1 MRECR
6 RFYRIADVALLN
18 YGVVQPDSMADG
30 IQSLRSGGQ
39 SRQHLEQV
47 FLGID
52 ARLFE
57 LTTTLERESPAAAE
71 ALDLISKKLGF
82 LERMVLKVD
91 TEQDASHGEFAQ
103 CHVNLSAC
111 GMALGSPAHIAVDAH
126 LEIELVLLPNHRYI
140 KAYAKV
146 IGCREQLDAAVEE
159 RYDVAVDFEYIRDED
174 REVLIQHIFKK
185 QASQLRLE
193 RQAEEITDLERAA
206 S

>member
-1 MRECR
+1 MRERR

-18 YGVVQPDSMADG
+18 YRVVQSDSMADG
-30 IQSLRSGGQ
+30 IQALRSDGG

-57 LTTTLERESPAAAE
+57 LTTTLERDSPAVAE
-71 ALDLISKKLGF
+71 ALDLINKKLGF
-82 LERMVLKVD
+82 LERLVLKVD
-91 TEQDASHGEFAQ
+91 NDQDAGHSDFSER
-103 CHVNLSAC
+103 HVNLSAC
-111 GMALGSPAHIAVDAH
+111 GMALGSPSPIAVDAH

-146 IGCREQLDAAVEE
+146 VECREQLDVTDPED
-159 RYDVAVDFEYIRDED
+159 RYGVAVDFEYIRDED

-185 QASQLRLE
+185 QAAQLRIMWIS
-193 RQAEEITDLERAA
+193 AESI
-206 S
+206 